1 MMTSRP
7 RSAIYRASLRLFD
20 RVDKTL
26 NTLVN
31 FVRKLTLVG
40 LLLLAA
46 LPPMAKPA
54 FAHAII
60 VSALPAAGSTIA
72 GPDIDLIFTFNV
84 RIDASRSKLTL
95 TAPDGSTSDVAIVP
109 NDSPAVLAGHLTG
122 LQAGAYSV
130 RWQVLA
136 TDGHIT
142 RGDVNF
148 TVAP

>member
-7 RSAIYRASLRLFD
+7 RSAIYQASQRLFD
-20 RVDKTL
+20 RTDKTL
-26 NTLVN
+26 NKLVN
-31 FVRKLTLVG
+31 FVRKLTLAG
-40 LLLLAA
+40 LLLAA
-46 LPPMAKPA
+46 GISPMAKPA

-60 VSALPAAGSTIA
+60 VSAKPEAGSTIA
-72 GPDIDLIFTFNV
+72 GPDIHLSFTFNV

-95 TAPDGSTSDVAIVP
+95 TAPDGSNLDISILP
-109 NDSPAVLAGHLTG
+109 SDSPAELTGHLTG
-122 LQAGAYSV
+122 LKAGAYSV

-142 RGDVNF
+142 RGDINF